1 MSYVR
6 SFSLNEFFQVG
17 NAAVFSWFTIFE
29 ILTQLLLLMTHSF
42 LIVLVISSCSMFS
55 DAEIPLPNICL

>member
-6 SFSLNEFFQVG
+6 SLSVNEFFQVG
-17 NAAVFSWFTIFE
+17 NAAVFSWFSIFE

-42 LIVLVISSCSMFS
+42 LIVLVICSCSMFS
-55 DAEIPLPNICL
+55 DAKIPLLNISL